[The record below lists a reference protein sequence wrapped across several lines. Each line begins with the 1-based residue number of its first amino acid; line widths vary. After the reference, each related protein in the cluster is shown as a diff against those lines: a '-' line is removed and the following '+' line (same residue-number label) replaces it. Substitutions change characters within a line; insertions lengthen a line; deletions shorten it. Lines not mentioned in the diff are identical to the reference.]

1 MTPMCKFLVAILANG
16 QVCVYET
23 FTATVSSVISTN
35 SIGNLG
41 VWAGYKDPQ
50 DEFKLEGKLD
60 LPCSGSESK
69 LYQLLTGDYEHV
81 RGP

>member
-16 QVCVYET
+16 QVCLYET
-23 FTATVSSVISTN
+23 FTATVSSVIGTH

-41 VWAGYKDPQ
+41 VWVGYKSLA

-60 LPCSGSESK
+60 MPCSGSDSK
-69 LYQLLTGDYEHV
+69 LY
-81 RGP
+81 